1 MHVYSKDTV
10 ASHLDTVDTK
20 GNTYIK
26 GHSGFDIHSIR
37 NNIITLI
44 VHFNLLLITLTYIA
58 FDGMV
63 RKP

>member
-1 MHVYSKDTV
+1 MHVYTKDTV
-10 ASHLDTVDTK
+10 ASHLDTIDTK
-20 GNTYIK
+20 DNTYIK

-44 VHFNLLLITLTYIA
+44 AHFNLLLITLTYIA
-58 FDGMV
+58 FDGVV